1 MPATPDSAPARP
13 GATRSRR
20 PAALVTAGI
29 LLGLVALGAVT
40 VIRRTRPIEAGP
52 TAAAAA
58 SQPEDGTIDLTFKKL
73 EFDPGE
79 KFAGVHVTSNMAVKL
94 PPGILALD
102 GKRVR
107 ITGFLVPIL
116 NAGGRIREFF
126 IMSSQSSCCFGTAP
140 RLFDFIDATMPEGTD
155 IKDLGDP
162 VVFEGVLHVRRTPAE
177 DEWIPLF
184 TMDAEA
190 VYRD

>member
-1 MPATPDSAPARP
+1 MRQVISSGALRARGGP
-13 GATRSRR
+13 FLFR
-20 PAALVTAGI
+20 ALGDVGGTILVVT
-29 LLGLVALGAVT
+29 LLVAAV
-40 VIRRTRPIEAGP
+40 
-52 TAAAAA
+52 
-58 SQPEDGTIDLTFKKL
+58 
-73 EFDPGE
+73 
-79 KFAGVHVTSNMAVKL
+79 
-94 PPGILALD
+94 
-102 GKRVR
+102 
-107 ITGFLVPIL
+107 LVPIL
-116 NAGGRIREFF
+116 NASGRIREFF